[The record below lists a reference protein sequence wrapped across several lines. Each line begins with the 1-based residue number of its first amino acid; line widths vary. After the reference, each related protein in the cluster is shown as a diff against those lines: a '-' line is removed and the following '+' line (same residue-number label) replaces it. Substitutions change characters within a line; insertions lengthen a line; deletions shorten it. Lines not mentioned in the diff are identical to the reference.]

1 MKNLIRQERPPGH
14 SHRAPHPAG
23 GQYFFRA
30 NAPQGIKEAGH
41 GPGEEDE
48 LYDGEDVEGF
58 KQKDLY
64 ELQQEAVDE
73 GMSGVDP
80 RYVINRLSSALI
92 RTSTRCINALDVLRA
107 LKEGLDQHPSIT
119 KEERDRLLNFIS
131 IARKEYG

>member
-1 MKNLIRQERPPGH
+1 MK
-14 SHRAPHPAG
+14 
-23 GQYFFRA
+23 
-30 NAPQGIKEAGH
+30 KMK
-41 GPGEEDE
+41 

-119 KEERDRLLNFIS
+119 KEGGTPAQFHLNRPQGI
-131 IARKEYG
+131 